1 MVENLVTL
9 CVDDRGA
16 TIPATL
22 FGHNVEFIGRCI
34 YDGVWVGED
43 SPVPNDDGLRLD
55 TIEAYRQLRAS
66 TMRLGGTFG
75 EYYHW
80 RDGIGP
86 RAQRRKSRNL
96 FWGGY
101 ESNQFGTDEFLRW
114 CAAIGA
120 EPIIQVNVATGSRRE
135 ALEWME
141 YCNASPLSEL
151 AEERRRNGHPE
162 PYGVKYWQIG
172 NENLILHSPEEY
184 AREVRRFG
192 VYMRQ
197 AEPDAR
203 LMVRGTWDLRSD
215 FNQRLLAVISNQS
228 YLIDLL
234 SIHCYTY
241 PPPLAPGDETAIY
254 KVIAGAELVERQILR
269 AAAAI
274 DLYASGEKHIGIIV
288 DEYGAH
294 HHETTFGFPIRE
306 LPNGME
312 QPSFLRDAIL
322 AARVLHVFMRQAD
335 RVSAANLS
343 ISINVLHAALKTD
356 GSLLIRTPTF
366 HVLDMLKEHMNADA
380 VRVHGDLGVF
390 EVAQEHKSDTLPK
403 LGGFGVSEVAQDG
416 DAHTL
421 PNLDIVASA
430 TSDGQGV
437 FVSIVNLRLD
447 RTENIRLRVRGDDD
461 YKIGSATAT
470 VLTGSDPLDVND
482 SEKPDRIK
490 PWAVLLHKE
499 GEELV
504 LSCAP
509 FSLTGVKIVRAES
522 RAAIP

>member
-1 MVENLVTL
+1 MVATLITL

-16 TIPATL
+16 TIPAML
-22 FGHNVEFIGRCI
+22 FGHNLEFLGRCI

-66 TMRLGGTFG
+66 SMRLGGSFG

-86 RAQRRKSRNL
+86 RAKRRKSRNL

-101 ESNQFGTDEFLRW
+101 EANHFGTDEFLRW
-114 CAAIGA
+114 CAAVGA
-120 EPIIQVNVATGSRRE
+120 EPIMQVNVATGSRRE

-141 YCNASPLSEL
+141 YCNASPPSEL
-151 AEERRRNGHPE
+151 AEERRRNGHPR

-172 NENLILHSPEEY
+172 NENLVLHSPEEY

-203 LMVRGTWDLRSD
+203 LVVRGTWDLRSD
-215 FNQRLLAVISNQS
+215 YNQRLLAVISNQL

-241 PPPLAPGDETAIY
+241 PPPLSHGDDLAIY

-274 DLYASGEKHIGIIV
+274 DLYASGGKHIGIIV

-294 HHETTFGFPIRE
+294 HHETSFGFPIRE

-322 AARVLHVFMRQAD
+322 AARVLHVFMRRAA

-343 ISINVLHAALKTD
+343 TSINVLHTALKTD
-356 GSLLIRTPTF
+356 GPLLIRTPTF

-390 EVAQEHKSDTLPK
+390 EVAQ
-403 LGGFGVSEVAQDG
+403 DG
-416 DAHTL
+416 DARTL
-421 PNLDIVASA
+421 PNLDVVASA
-430 TSDGQGV
+430 TSDGQRI

-447 RTENIRLRVRGDDD
+447 RTEDIRLRVRGDDD
-461 YKIGSATAT
+461 CKIGSATAT
-470 VLTGSDPLDVND
+470 VLTGPDPLDVND
-482 SEKPDRIK
+482 SEKPDRIN
-490 PWAVLLHKE
+490 PRAVQLHKE
-499 GEELV
+499 GDELA

-509 FSLTGVKIVRAES
+509 FSLTVVKIVRAES
-522 RAAIP
+522 RAASP

>member
-1 MVENLVTL
+1 MVANLITL

-101 ESNQFGTDEFLRW
+101 ESNHFGTDEFLRW

-120 EPIIQVNVATGSRRE
+120 EPILQVNVATGSRRE

-141 YCNASPLSEL
+141 YCNASPPSEL
-151 AEERRRNGHPE
+151 AEERRRNGNPE

-184 AREVRRFG
+184 AREVKRFG

-203 LMVRGTWDLRSD
+203 LIVRGTWDLRSD
-215 FNQRLLAVISNQS
+215 FNQRLLAVISNQL

-241 PPPLAPGDETAIY
+241 PPPLAPGDDSAIY
-254 KVIAGAELVERQILR
+254 KVIAGAELVDRQVLR

-274 DLYASGEKHIGIIV
+274 DLYASGGKHIGIIV

-294 HHETTFGFPIRE
+294 HHETIFGFPIRE

-322 AARVLHVFMRQAD
+322 AARVLHVFMRRAD

-343 ISINVLHAALKTD
+343 SSINVLHTALKTD
-356 GSLLIRTPTF
+356 GPLLIRTPTF

-390 EVAQEHKSDTLPK
+390 EVAQ
-403 LGGFGVSEVAQDG
+403 DG

-421 PNLDIVASA
+421 PNLDVVASA
-430 TSDGQGV
+430 TSDGQLI

-447 RTENIRLRVRGDDD
+447 RTEDIRLRVRGDDD

-470 VLTGSDPLDVND
+470 VLTGPDPLNVND
-482 SEKPDRIK
+482 PEKPDRIK
-490 PWAVLLHKE
+490 PRAVQLHKE
-499 GEELV
+499 GDELA

-509 FSLTGVKIVRAES
+509 FSLTVVKIVRAES
-522 RAAIP
+522 RAASP